1 MTRSKFVQQYL
12 TPSTLSTVATRRPSQ
27 QDIKDART
35 DRGVDW
41 HAEQKTE
48 QE

>member
-35 DRGVDW
+35 DRGVDY
-41 HAEQKTE
+41 HVEQSTTKE
-48 QE
+48 